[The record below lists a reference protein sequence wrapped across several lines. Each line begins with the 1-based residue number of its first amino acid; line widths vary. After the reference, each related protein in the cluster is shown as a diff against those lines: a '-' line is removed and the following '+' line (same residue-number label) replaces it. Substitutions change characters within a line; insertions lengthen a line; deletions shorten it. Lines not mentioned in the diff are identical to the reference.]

1 MRLHCCYC
9 KVFFPSLSLL
19 SVTCHLFHLILG
31 PTSYTK
37 LFRGFVI
44 SLLLFWCLLRASSR
58 LLDLSVPPFRV
69 VLTRFPTKS
78 DLVNSF
84 VDVIVVVAWCVWS
97 LVYANERASLLTD
110 LQPFYK
116 PLGIQQAHRVCF
128 VFSFFVPNYH
138 HRLPCTRKLTNEM
151 KNNNN
156 INLGLPPTLLLIY
169 FGCLSYSEKQTHSA
183 SASFFIVFNENK
195 MHYSSLGRG
204 RTGRLS
210 DGESLSLSW
219 V

>member
-1 MRLHCCYC
+1 M
-9 KVFFPSLSLL
+9 
-19 SVTCHLFHLILG
+19 
-31 PTSYTK
+31 
-37 LFRGFVI
+37 
-44 SLLLFWCLLRASSR
+44 LLFWCLLRASSR

-128 VFSFFVPNYH
+128 VFSFSVPNYH
-138 HRLPCTRKLTNEM
+138 HRLSCTRKLTNEM
-151 KNNNN
+151 KK
-156 INLGLPPTLLLIY
+156 II
-169 FGCLSYSEKQTHSA
+169 
-183 SASFFIVFNENK
+183 II
-195 MHYSSLGRG
+195 
-204 RTGRLS
+204 
-210 DGESLSLSW
+210 
-219 V
+219 